1 MIGFLHPWALAG
13 LVAAAIPVL
22 LHLLARREPP
32 TVVFP
37 AVRYLITT
45 TREHQRRLKLQ
56 NLLLLLLR
64 TLLIVALVLA
74 AAGPTLPFRGVPG
87 HAPGAMVVIVDNSP
101 SSGAVVAGSP
111 RLAQLRAAARD
122 VLARAT
128 PEDAVWLITAEGIPQ
143 RGDSRTLA
151 EQVRSL
157 PVSPRRLDLGAAITA
172 ADEVLAPESRPG
184 SIVLLTDLQATAV
197 TPADPRVALVVG
209 RPADQPPPNAGITQ
223 LAAGAQPWSSEGGR
237 VTVRLAGD
245 SGAAVPLIAR
255 LDRRPERQAL
265 VRVGSAATLALPGAP
280 SGWWTV
286 SADLDPDE
294 LRADD
299 HRIGTVRVAPAARVS
314 WASADRYVAAACAV
328 LETNHRIARGEEIT
342 IGRLGPRA
350 SVVEPPDD
358 PAALGALNRALG
370 ARGIGWRYGTL
381 TLTPGTTDSGAAI
394 GRVRVLRRY
403 RLEPTGSGRTGVV
416 ATVDGQPWLVRTGD
430 VVLLGSRLDPAWT
443 ELPVSAGFMPFMDLL
458 LNRLARGEVSIG
470 EAAPGDPVAVPDLV
484 TSVRQAD
491 REWRVEGGGNFRPA
505 EVGAYYLLA
514 GQDTLGAI
522 AANLDPRETLL
533 RPASDAQ
540 VRRLWKGARVVALG
554 DAAPLA
560 FASGAVGDLRGPL
573 LWLAL
578 CLGFAEMALA
588 AGWRRER

>member
-1 MIGFLHPWALAG
+1 
-13 LVAAAIPVL
+13 
-22 LHLLARREPP
+22 
-32 TVVFP
+32 
-37 AVRYLITT
+37 
-45 TREHQRRLKLQ
+45 
-56 NLLLLLLR
+56 
-64 TLLIVALVLA
+64 
-74 AAGPTLPFRGVPG
+74 
-87 HAPGAMVVIVDNSP
+87 
-101 SSGAVVAGSP
+101 
-111 RLAQLRAAARD
+111 
-122 VLARAT
+122 
-128 PEDAVWLITAEGIPQ
+128 
-143 RGDSRTLA
+143 
-151 EQVRSL
+151 
-157 PVSPRRLDLGAAITA
+157 
-172 ADEVLAPESRPG
+172 
-184 SIVLLTDLQATAV
+184 VLLTDLQASAV
-197 TPADPRVALVVG
+197 TSAQPRVPLVVG
-209 RPADQPPPNAGITQ
+209 RPGDEPPPNAGIVG
-223 LAAGAQPWSSEGGR
+223 LAAGAQPWSSDGGR
-237 VTVRLAGD
+237 VTASLAGD

-299 HRIGTVRVAPAARVS
+299 HRIGAVRVAPVARVS
-314 WASADRYVAAACAV
+314 WASAGRYVAAACGV
-328 LETNHRIARGEEIT
+328 LEANRRIARGEEIT
-342 IGRLGPRA
+342 LGRLGPGA

-358 PAALGALNRALG
+358 PAELGALNRALA
-370 ARGIGWRYGTL
+370 ARGIGWRYGML
-381 TLTPGTTDSGAAI
+381 TLAPAPTDSSAAV

-416 ATVDGQPWLVRTGD
+416 ATVGGQPWLVRTGD

-443 ELPVSAGFMPFMDLL
+443 ELPVTAGFMPFMDLV

-470 EAAPGDPVAVPDLV
+470 EGAPGDPIPLPDLV
-484 TSVRQAD
+484 TSVRQGD

-505 EVGAYYLLA
+505 DVGAYYLVA

-533 RPASDAQ
+533 RPAPDAQ
-540 VRRLWKGARVVALG
+540 VRRLWNGAQVVDLG
-554 DAAPLA
+554 HAAALA

-578 CLGFAEMALA
+578 CLGLSEMALA